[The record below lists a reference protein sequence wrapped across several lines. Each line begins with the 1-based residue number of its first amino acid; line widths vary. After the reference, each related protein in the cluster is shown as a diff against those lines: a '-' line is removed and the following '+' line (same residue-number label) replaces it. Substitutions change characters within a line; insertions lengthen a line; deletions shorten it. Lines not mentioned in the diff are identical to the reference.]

1 MILTAVSEKSPH
13 YYLTV
18 KRKHAESTS
27 RVVAVHQPFGVGA
40 AQREPSPGR
49 NPGL

>member
-1 MILTAVSEKSPH
+1 MILTAASEKSPH
-13 YYLTV
+13 YHLTV

-27 RVVAVHQPFGVGA
+27 RGVAAHQPFGVGA
-40 AQREPSPGR
+40 SQCEPSPGR